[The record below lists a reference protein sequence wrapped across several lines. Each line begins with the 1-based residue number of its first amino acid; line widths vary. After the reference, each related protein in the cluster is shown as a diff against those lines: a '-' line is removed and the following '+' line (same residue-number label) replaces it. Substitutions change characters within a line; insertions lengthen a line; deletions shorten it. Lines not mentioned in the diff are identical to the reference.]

1 MKIPVAD
8 DDPVSG
14 KLLEKTF
21 GGCGHEIAI

>member
-14 KLLEKTF
+14 KRMEKTF
-21 GGCGHEIAI
+21 GGGGHEIAI